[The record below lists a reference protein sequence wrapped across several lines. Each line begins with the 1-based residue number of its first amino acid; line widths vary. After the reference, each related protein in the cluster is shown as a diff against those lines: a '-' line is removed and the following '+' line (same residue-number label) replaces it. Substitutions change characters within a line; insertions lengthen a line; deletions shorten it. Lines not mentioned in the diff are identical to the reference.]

1 MITYINNLPENM
13 VGFRSQGEVTSKD
26 FELVKKHVKELVERT
41 GELNYLLLL
50 ENSPK
55 DFSVGAWLQD
65 VLLGIENITKWNR
78 VAIVSDSDT
87 VIDFTDG
94 FSKVMPGEFKGYH
107 TSDYN
112 DAVNWVSGKV
122 NV

>member
-1 MITYINNLPENM
+1 MRFIKGKFGKNKPNNLMITYINNLPENM

-65 VLLGIENITKWNR
+65 LLLGIENITKWNR
-78 VAIVSDSDT
+78 VAIVSD
-87 VIDFTDG
+87 VGWGICIVARF
-94 FSKVMPGEFKGYH
+94 
-107 TSDYN
+107 
-112 DAVNWVSGKV
+112 
-122 NV
+122 